1 MNKKV
6 NMNNINSKNTL
17 GVERVKVDM
26 NSTWAKTVLIPALK
40 EIRENPA
47 RPWTMVKVPL
57 NLSILISPSFAIL
70 IINGVKL
77 SRLISAMAISNAGM
91 DIIPLNLLMQKDING
106 LGAGSLMD

>member
-26 NSTWAKTVLIPALK
+26 NSTWAKTVLIHALK

-47 RPWTMVKVPL
+47 RPWTW
-57 NLSILISPSFAIL
+57 
-70 IINGVKL
+70 
-77 SRLISAMAISNAGM
+77 
-91 DIIPLNLLMQKDING
+91 
-106 LGAGSLMD
+106 